1 MSSKHRSFRME
12 REKLF
17 LGEEVDADEKLDVY
31 QLQNL
36 FQGYGYSFP
45 IISVIAIFT
54 WAAQQEKGTCEEK
67 LSLKQIDMFFQRDL
81 KHIARTEGIPSYFAR
96 MNNSMKTYFDVVRLM
111 FRLGYNWLFI
121 DTTLYVI
128 AGLLLTV
135 AILIPESSL
144 VYYPHRANMD
154 LLASFSYIF
163 CSGRFVVMF
172 PFHEFRARVNSEKR
186 VDGLKLDL
194 LRRAHIHKHEKK
206 ASDVSLRESNFVV
219 GESNTSI
226 VDILSYI
233 EEVLYSN
240 DVNLQLTKL
249 DLEMLVFRYLKQ
261 NYAERVTEDILA
273 AIDVSRDRKIGVEE
287 MHRFL
292 CSNGNASTNRFR
304 WLYHVHSSLKAW
316 VNKSVI
322 FSLSFALGSLTSILK
337 NLSLRKNGFDLKW
350 LYGDKNP
357 SYYSGWLIMI
367 GCSFF
372 VLNAYHTIQTSYE
385 REVNAKEVLKNC
397 IVYGALQKSGTYHR
411 SSIKLL
417 EISKND
423 GKFQRKDLR
432 DLFMS
437 SGIMMQEEDVDAIF
451 DTIDSDRS
459 GNITKDEIDAFLSAD
474 ENRDIEILKRCFHDF
489 SFWAQFAWF
498 LGTFGY
504 LIPAYEGVQYHQAYF
519 IVGGIGYLIGGL
531 GSLGTLY
538 QAIQNTNKTI
548 IQMKMCVSNMVNGRI
563 DIQLISPHMHRFKD
577 DIFKASTY
585 EKT

>member
-1 MSSKHRSFRME
+1 MKHNRINNGTGSIYQTSRDRGE
-12 REKLF
+12 LS
-17 LGEEVDADEKLDVY
+17 LGEEIDADEKLDVY

-45 IISVIAIFT
+45 IISVIAIYS
-54 WAAQQEKGTCEEK
+54 WAAQQETSRKVTNEEK
-67 LSLKQIDMFFQRDL
+67 ISLKQIDTFLQRDL
-81 KHIARTEGIPSYFAR
+81 IQSIFGVA
-96 MNNSMKTYFDVVRLM
+96 RLM
-111 FRLGYNWLFI
+111 FRLGYNWFFI

-154 LLASFSYIF
+154 LLASFLYIF

-194 LRRAHIHKHEKK
+194 LRRAHIHKNGKK
-206 ASDVSLRESNFVV
+206 ATDVSLRESNFVV

-226 VDILSYI
+226 ADILSYI

-240 DVNLQLTKL
+240 DVNLHMTKL

-273 AIDVSRDRKIGVEE
+273 VIDVSRDRKIGVEE

-357 SYYSGWLIMI
+357 SYYSGWLFMI
-367 GCSFF
+367 GCTFF
-372 VLNAYHTIQTSYE
+372 VLNAYRTIQTSYE

-397 IVYGALQKSGTYHR
+397 IDYGALQKSGTYHR
-411 SSIKLL
+411 SSRKLL

-423 GKFQRKDLR
+423 GNFQRKDLR

-437 SGIMMQEEDVDAIF
+437 SGIMMQEEDIDAIF

-474 ENRDIEILKRCFHDF
+474 ENREIEILKRCFHDF

-504 LIPAYEGVQYHQAYF
+504 LIPAYEGVRYHKAYF
-519 IVGGIGYLIGGL
+519 IV
-531 GSLGTLY
+531 SLLFTSSF
-538 QAIQNTNKTI
+538 INTR
-548 IQMKMCVSNMVNGRI
+548 S
-563 DIQLISPHMHRFKD
+563 
-577 DIFKASTY
+577 
-585 EKT
+585 